1 MNQSLILK
9 HDNKKIAVVRNT
21 YERAVFH
28 YMHSMDWV
36 GFDTWLY
43 EGKLSNQLELYK
55 NCDYFIDF
63 NDWENELKL
72 FKLQPKDISI
82 MEGQKYITDWKSWYT
97 LKSVQLINQL
107 YSDELKR
114 YGYSY

>member
-55 NCDYFIDF
+55 NCDYFID
-63 NDWENELKL
+63 WSTILY
-72 FKLQPKDISI
+72 ISI
-82 MEGQKYITDWKSWYT
+82 IFSICKIFFCSW
-97 LKSVQLINQL
+97 S
-107 YSDELKR
+107 
-114 YGYSY
+114 